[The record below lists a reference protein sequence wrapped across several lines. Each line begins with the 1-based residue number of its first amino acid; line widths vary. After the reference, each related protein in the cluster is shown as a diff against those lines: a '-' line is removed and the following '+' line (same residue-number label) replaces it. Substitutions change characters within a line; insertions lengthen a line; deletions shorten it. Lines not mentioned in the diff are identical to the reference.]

1 MSAQQPRYAAEE
13 TARRGDEIYERQVR
27 PQVEAGNYGKVVA
40 IDIKTG
46 AYALGDTALAAAN
59 RLRAQHPE
67 AEIWFVRIGH
77 RALHRLGARFVVA
90 SLGSRSSRFGSSEE
104 LFDIYEATEKFRI

>member
-77 RALHRLGARFVVA
+77 RALHRLGARFVV
-90 SLGSRSSRFGSSEE
+90 EE
-104 LFDIYEATEKFRI
+104 A